1 MKATKTEKSKTAKT
15 AAPTANTVSASRVPK
30 PGIKTAAK
38 AEKSRSEIA
47 PAATAAQKKV
57 SSPKPRA
64 TVAASKPS
72 LKAPATS
79 APTTTQTQPAAPIAE
94 KASAPAIAAPRREL
108 TTDLIATRAYILWEQ
123 QGKPQGR
130 ELANWL
136 LAESQLKQ
144 EIQSFTE

>member
-1 MKATKTEKSKTAKT
+1 M
-15 AAPTANTVSASRVPK
+15 P
-30 PGIKTAAK
+30 
-38 AEKSRSEIA
+38 
-47 PAATAAQKKV
+47 
-57 SSPKPRA
+57 
-64 TVAASKPS
+64 ASKPS
-72 LKAPATS
+72 LKAPATP
-79 APTTTQTQPAAPIAE
+79 APTAAQAQSAAPIAE
-94 KASAPAIAAPRREL
+94 KASTPAMAAPRREL